1 MLYYFIQTD
10 SRIPSIEM
18 FLKNA
23 ALGRWDISTKITIK
37 KPANIL
43 SRRANTLYD
52 DNYDD
57 DDDDDDNDDD
67 DDDKATTF
75 AKVSY
80 HIKEQNKRTQ
90 FYD

>member
-10 SRIPSIEM
+10 SRIPSIELFWKM
-18 FLKNA
+18 R
-23 ALGRWDISTKITIK
+23 RWDISTTITTK

-52 DNYDD
+52 DDD
-57 DDDDDDNDDD
+57 DDDD

-80 HIKEQNKRTQ
+80 HIQEQNKRTQ
-90 FYD
+90 FYDW